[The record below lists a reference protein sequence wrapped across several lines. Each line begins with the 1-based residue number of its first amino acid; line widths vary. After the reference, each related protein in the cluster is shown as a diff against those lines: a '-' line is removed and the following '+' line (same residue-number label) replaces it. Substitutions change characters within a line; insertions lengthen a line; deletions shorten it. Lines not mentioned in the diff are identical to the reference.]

1 VSAAAR
7 RMLGRLAAL
16 GLLLAVPA
24 LVYGA
29 VVLPIGAHIA
39 GLEGEATSLEDTL
52 HRYQRIAGERAQL
65 AALVRKAEEEQP
77 DTALYLDGSS
87 DALAAAQLQ
96 ERLKQIVKASGGTV
110 DSVRVLESAPEGPYR
125 RVSVQLLIET
135 RVAGLRALLY
145 GVETGKPYLFV
156 KSITVTNIAGVRP
169 DSAMADSGDLD
180 VRLEIFG
187 YRKG

>member
-1 VSAAAR
+1 
-7 RMLGRLAAL
+7 
-16 GLLLAVPA
+16 
-24 LVYGA
+24 
-29 VVLPIGAHIA
+29 
-39 GLEGEATSLEDTL
+39 
-52 HRYQRIAGERAQL
+52 
-65 AALVRKAEEEQP
+65 
-77 DTALYLDGSS
+77 
-87 DALAAAQLQ
+87 
-96 ERLKQIVKASGGTV
+96 
-110 DSVRVLESAPEGPYR
+110 
-125 RVSVQLLIET
+125 VQLLIET